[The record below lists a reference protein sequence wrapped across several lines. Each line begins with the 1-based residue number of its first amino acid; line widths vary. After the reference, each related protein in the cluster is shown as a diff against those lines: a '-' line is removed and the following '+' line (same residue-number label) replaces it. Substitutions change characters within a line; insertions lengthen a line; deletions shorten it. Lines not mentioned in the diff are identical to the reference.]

1 MNGTTVEGFAKLDE
15 SLHGQNSFN
24 LNLMGL
30 VRDDNTYA
38 GQEVVITYT
47 ALVNKANLVENNAT
61 STQDPDGTTKKHIQV
76 MQQLQN
82 MKLKQ
87 QMY

>member
-1 MNGTTVEGFAKLDE
+1 MD
-15 SLHGQNSFN
+15 
-24 LNLMGL
+24 L
-30 VRDDNTYA
+30 VKDDNTYA

-61 STQDPDGTTKKHIQV
+61 STQDPNGTTTKTYSG

-82 MKLKQ
+82 MKLIQ